1 MLKYIALQIKTT
13 NSDTMN
19 PLFSQIAFDEKK
31 KENKLLLS
39 GKTLIHVIHRSSYLL
54 TLASF
59 K

>member
-31 KENKLLLS
+31 KKRNYNCSIDQKGENPD
-39 GKTLIHVIHRSSYLL
+39 LIGMQ
-54 TLASF
+54 F
-59 K
+59 

>member
-31 KENKLLLS
+31 RKEITIVLLI
-39 GKTLIHVIHRSSYLL
+39 KKVKIQTL
-54 TLASF
+54 
-59 K
+59 